1 MTLALDQKTG
11 LNDCGCCEGI
21 AAETPAAI
29 DNRPGLKAIAYRIG
43 THPQFKDT
51 MLARLSG
58 SGLPALA
65 RLTTRDDSDFS
76 ISLLD
81 AWAVVADVL
90 TFYQERI
97 ANELYLRTATERR
110 SILELAR
117 LIGYEL
123 RPGVAAST
131 YLAFTLDESPGALG
145 QSSSLSKTAQSSRAP
160 LPPLTIDI
168 GTKVQSVP
176 APGETAQTFET
187 IEKIEARAEW
197 NAIRPLLVQPQ
208 LIGTDS
214 TRILLQGAALNLN
227 PGDQFLLAGAAV
239 KQAIRVIPD
248 QNANTTE
255 VDFVDEPGGWPA
267 SSLPDQPLSAAG
279 DFAAKTPLSEEI
291 VTEIIGKMW
300 ESESLSA
307 LVAMQGW
314 SASDLAANI
323 AKQTLPRTK
332 NPAEVFVFRQR
343 AAIFGYNAPNYDLLL
358 TSLKVPI
365 PDPGPTNIFETGLP
379 DFAFTEDLILAGTG
393 LIGFGGFRRQTF
405 PPPTWEFRTLE
416 EDNPVH
422 RGPFRFIY
430 LDTTYPAIAANTWIA
445 LIGPGTDPLILRVT
459 DNETVTRSQFTI
471 SGKLSRLTV
480 ELPTSVSD
488 LSGFRM
494 RTTAVLAASERLTL
508 ADIPIDDPVP
518 TQNPVS
524 NDDQAVLDTLYLGLK
539 PGQNVIITGARSDLN
554 GVTAS
559 EARSLKDVSVVAGFT
574 VISFDRPLDYK
585 YFRNALSISANVA
598 AATHGETVKETLG
611 SGNAIQKWQRF
622 NLRQPPLTY
631 VTAPTASGGQST
643 LEVRVDDVLWREVP
657 DFYGHGP
664 GERIY
669 ETRTDDN
676 GNTTVIFGGGARPST
691 GQENIKAKYRK
702 GIGLSGLVKAD
713 QLTQLMTRPL
723 GVRGVTNPLPAT
735 GAAGAEKLDDARRNA
750 PLTILTLGRIVSLRD
765 YEDFARA
772 FSGIDKALATWTFSG
787 ETSGVYLTVA
797 GSQGAAVDD
806 SSLLYANLVKAIGL
820 AGDPSVRFWVKSY
833 RPRLF
838 RVAAALKLDP
848 DLLPDTVVQNVT
860 VRLRGDFAFQA
871 REFGQPVHLSEV
883 VEAIQSVQ
891 GVIAVEIRA
900 LYPSDQA
907 PSMNQDLTA
916 AIPTPGDTILP
927 AELLMLDSRPPSL
940 EVLP

>member
-1 MTLALDQKTG
+1 VTLALDQKTG

-21 AAETPAAI
+21 STETPAVI

-43 THPQFKDT
+43 THAQFKDT
-51 MLARLSG
+51 MLARLSA
-58 SGLPALA
+58 SGLPPLA

-131 YLAFTLDESPGALG
+131 YLAFTLDETPGALG
-145 QSSSLSKTAQSSRAP
+145 QSSSLSKTAQSSPAP
-160 LPPLTIDI
+160 LPPVTIDI

-176 APGETAQTFET
+176 GPGETAQTFET

-208 LIGTDS
+208 QIEADPP
-214 TRILLQGAALNLN
+214 RILLQGAALNLN
-227 PGDQFLLAGAAV
+227 PGDQFLIAGAAV
-239 KQAIRVIPD
+239 KQATRVIAD
-248 QNANTTE
+248 QEANTTE
-255 VDFVDEPGGWPA
+255 VDFADRPDRWPAYSFPDEPA
-267 SSLPDQPLSAAG
+267 SAAG
-279 DFAAKTPLSEEI
+279 DFSAKTTLTEAV
-291 VTEIIGKMW
+291 VTGIIGKAW
-300 ESESLSA
+300 ESEVLAA
-307 LVAMQGW
+307 LAEVQGW
-314 SASDLAANI
+314 SLSDLAGNI
-323 AKQTLPRTK
+323 AKQTQPRTK
-332 NPAEVFVFRQR
+332 NSPEVFVLRQR
-343 AAIFGYNAPNYDLLL
+343 AAIFGYNAPDYQLLL
-358 TSLKVPI
+358 ASLHLKEPV
-365 PDPGPTNIFETGLP
+365 
-379 DFAFTEDLILAGTG
+379 
-393 LIGFGGFRRQTF
+393 
-405 PPPTWEFRTLE
+405 PPPLEFFGDVFVESMTAIRTTRFTSDPTVFAYPSWENRTLAD
-416 EDNPVH
+416 DNPP
-422 RGPFRFIY
+422 RTDQTRFIY
-430 LDTTYPAIAANTWIA
+430 LDAAYPAIVANSWIA
-445 LIGPGTDPLILRVT
+445 LITPEKEDPTILQV
-459 DNETVTRSQFTI
+459 DETTIVSHRDFTI
-471 SGKLSRLTV
+471 SAKVSRLSFT
-480 ELPTSVSD
+480 LPEDVNLRDFPIRTTSV
-488 LSGFRM
+488 L
-494 RTTAVLAASERLTL
+494 AVSEQLTL
-508 ADIPIDDPVP
+508 ADIPIEDTVP
-518 TQNPVS
+518 TQDPVS
-524 NDDQAVLDTLYLGLK
+524 KDDQVILDRVYLGLK
-539 PGQNVIITGARSDLN
+539 PGQTVILTGARSDLK

-574 VISFDRPLDYK
+574 VISFDRPLDYQ
-585 YFRNALSISANVA
+585 YFRKQVSFSANVA

-611 SGNAIQKWQRF
+611 SGKAIQRWQRF

-631 VTAPTASGGQST
+631 VSAPTASGGQST
-643 LEVRVDDVLWREVP
+643 LEIRVDDVLWREVP

-691 GQENIKAKYRK
+691 GQENVKAKYRK

-735 GAAGAEKLDDARRNA
+735 GAADAETLDDARRNA
-750 PLTILTLGRIVSLRD
+750 PLTILTLGRIVSLQD

-772 FSGIDKALATWTFSG
+772 FSGIDKALGTWTFSG
-787 ETSGVYLTVA
+787 ESSGVYLTVA
-797 GSQGAAVDD
+797 GSQGAAVDE
-806 SSLLYANLVKAIGL
+806 SSLLYSNLVKAIGL

-860 VRLRGDFAFQA
+860 GRLRDDFSFQA
-871 REFGQPVHLSEV
+871 RAFGQPVHLSDV
-883 VEAIQSVQ
+883 VKTIQSVR
-891 GVIAVEIRA
+891 GVIAVEMRA
-900 LYPSDQA
+900 LYLSDQA
-907 PSMNQDLTA
+907 SSLNQDLTA
-916 AIPTPGDTILP
+916 SIPTPGNTILP